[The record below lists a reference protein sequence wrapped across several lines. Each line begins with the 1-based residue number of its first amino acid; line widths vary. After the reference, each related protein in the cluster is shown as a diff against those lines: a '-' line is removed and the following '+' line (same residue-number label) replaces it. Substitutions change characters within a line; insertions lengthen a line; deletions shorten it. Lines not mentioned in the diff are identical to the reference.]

1 MRRKLT
7 GALGVW
13 LLACAALVAADFWED
28 KEFTDWSDRD
38 VQKMLSDSPW
48 AKQVNIVMGGLQE
61 EQDGQFTGGGFGVGG
76 GGGAVRGG
84 GRGGDGFGGIRRTR
98 VSVVW
103 INSLP
108 VRQALVRGLIGRDAP
123 VPPEGQQFL
132 SEQDPFYTVA
142 VLGLPPAFQV
152 LGQMVN
158 QILAETMLK
167 PDDRAA
173 IPPID
178 IGFLREEDQSI
189 RVMFM
194 FPRDEPLTLADGE
207 VEFITKFGSITEIK
221 RKFRLRDM
229 QVDGRLLL

>member
-1 MRRKLT
+1 MRGKLIGT
-7 GALGVW
+7 LGVW
-13 LLACAALVAADFWED
+13 LVACAALVAADFWED
-28 KEFTDWSDRD
+28 KEFTNWSDRE
-38 VQKMLSDSPW
+38 VQRMLTDSPW

-61 EQDGQFTGGGFGVGG
+61 EQDSQFTGGGFGVGG

-108 VRQALVRGLIGRDAP
+108 VRRALVRGLIGRDAP
-123 VPPEGQQFL
+123 VPPEGRQFL
-132 SEQDPFYTVA
+132 SEEDPFYTVA

-158 QILAETMLK
+158 EVLAETTLK
-167 PDDRAA
+167 PEDRAP

-194 FPRDEPLTLADGE
+194 FPRDEPLTLDDRE
-207 VEFITKFGSITEIK
+207 VEFSTKFGSITEIK